1 MAQKRDRKAAQE
13 DCAQVGDGSGT
24 DLALRGET
32 DPSQKVRMATIAR
45 VKFAADQLAH
55 ARSASLF
62 ANVANHYT
70 PYFCLYKATRPLTK
84 SFPDVELRQQT
95 IVAVSVRLG
104 VWSNVEVGN
113 LPNSSGI
120 GRHQPSPEP
129 SLSRDGIE
137 AEEIQYDRAFTGGHR
152 QW

>member
-70 PYFCLYKATRPLTK
+70 PYFCLYKAIPALNEVLPRCIAETASDSSCIHTLGRL
-84 SFPDVELRQQT
+84 EQCRGRQSAGRRRGRKAST
-95 IVAVSVRLG
+95 AARTGAV
-104 VWSNVEVGN
+104 
-113 LPNSSGI
+113 P
-120 GRHQPSPEP
+120 
-129 SLSRDGIE
+129 
-137 AEEIQYDRAFTGGHR
+137 
-152 QW
+152 